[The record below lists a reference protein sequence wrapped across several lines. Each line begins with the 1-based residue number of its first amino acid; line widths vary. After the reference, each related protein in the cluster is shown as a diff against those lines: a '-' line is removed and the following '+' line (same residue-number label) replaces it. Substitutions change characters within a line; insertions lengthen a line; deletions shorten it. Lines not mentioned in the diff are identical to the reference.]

1 MNCFMLQESCSM
13 KEEFK
18 DLTSYFNYM
27 DTVLTF
33 VLPFLAI
40 TVLNTSIACTVYY
53 LAKVRRAMTR
63 QQRRAR

>member
-1 MNCFMLQESCSM
+1 M

-18 DLTSYFNYM
+18 EFTGYFNYV